1 MFYLND
7 NSVYNLLEELMRMK
21 LTLYT
26 DYSLRVLMYLGMRE
40 TEEKVQIDEIAS
52 FYNISKNH
60 LTKVVHHLS
69 KLGYVRTVRGRGG
82 GIMLNYRP
90 EDLNIGEVVR
100 STEDNFH
107 MAECFNAENN
117 QCVLTPVCSLR
128 FVLGDALKAYLEVLD
143 NYTLEDILPSG
154 IPG

>member
-1 MFYLND
+1 M
-7 NSVYNLLEELMRMK
+7 YNFLEELIRMK

-26 DYSLRVLMYLGMRE
+26 DYSLRVLMYLGLRDA
-40 TEEKVQIDEIAS
+40 EERVQIDEIAG

-60 LTKVVHHLS
+60 LTKVVHHLA
-69 KLGYVRTVRGRGG
+69 KLGYIKTLRGRGG
-82 GIMLNYRP
+82 GIMLNYKP
-90 EDLNIGEVVR
+90 EALNIGEVVR

-128 FVLGDALKAYLEVLD
+128 FVLNDALKAYLEVLD
-143 NYTLEDILPSG
+143 NYTLEDILPNG

>member
-1 MFYLND
+1 
-7 NSVYNLLEELMRMK
+7 MK

-26 DYSLRVLMYLGMRE
+26 DYSLRVLMYLGLRDA
-40 TEEKVQIDEIAS
+40 EERVQIDEIAG
-52 FYNISKNH
+52 FYSISKNH
-60 LTKVVHHLS
+60 LTKVVHHLA
-69 KLGYVRTVRGRGG
+69 KLGYIKTLRGRGG
-82 GIMLNYRP
+82 GIMLNYKP
-90 EDLNIGEVVR
+90 EALNIGEVVR

-128 FVLGDALKAYLEVLD
+128 FVLNDALKAYLEVLD
-143 NYTLEDILPSG
+143 NYTLEDILPNG

>member
-1 MFYLND
+1 
-7 NSVYNLLEELMRMK
+7 MRMK

-40 TEEKVQIDEIAS
+40 TEEKVQIDEIAN
-52 FYNISKNH
+52 FYNIEEPSDQSRPSPFEAWI
-60 LTKVVHHLS
+60 L
-69 KLGYVRTVRGRGG
+69 RTVRGRGG

-107 MAECFNAENN
+107 MAECFNAQNN

>member
-1 MFYLND
+1 
-7 NSVYNLLEELMRMK
+7 MR

-26 DYSLRVLMYLGMRE
+26 DYSLRVLMYLGMQNE
-40 TEEKVQIDEIAS
+40 GEKVQIDEIAG

-60 LTKVVHHLS
+60 LTKVVHHLA
-69 KLGYVRTVRGRGG
+69 KLEYVKTVRGRGG
-82 GIMLNYRP
+82 GIMLNYKP
-90 EDLNIGEVVR
+90 EALNIGAVVR

-128 FVLGDALKAYLEVLD
+128 FVLNDALKAYLEVLD
-143 NYTLEDILPSG
+143 NYTLEDI
-154 IPG
+154 IPNGVPR

>member
-1 MFYLND
+1 
-7 NSVYNLLEELMRMK
+7 MK

-26 DYSLRVLMYLGMRE
+26 DYSLRVLMYLGLRDA
-40 TEEKVQIDEIAS
+40 EERVQIDEIAG

-60 LTKVVHHLS
+60 LTKVVHHLA
-69 KLGYVRTVRGRGG
+69 KLGYIKTLRGRGG
-82 GIMLNYRP
+82 GIMLNYKP
-90 EDLNIGEVVR
+90 EALNIGEVVR

-128 FVLGDALKAYLEVLD
+128 FVLNDALKAYLEVLD
-143 NYTLEDILPSG
+143 NYTLEDILPNG

>member
-1 MFYLND
+1 
-7 NSVYNLLEELMRMK
+7 MR

-40 TEEKVQIDEIAS
+40 PGEKVQIDEIAG
-52 FYNISKNH
+52 FYYISKNH
-60 LTKVVHHLS
+60 LTKVVHHLA
-69 KLGYVRTVRGRGG
+69 KLGYVKTLRGRGG
-82 GIMLNYRP
+82 GIMLNYKP
-90 EDLNIGEVVR
+90 EALNIGEVVR
-100 STEDNFH
+100 NTEDNFH

-128 FVLGDALKAYLEVLD
+128 FILNDALKAYLEVLD
-143 NYTLEDILPSG
+143 NYTLKDIIPSG